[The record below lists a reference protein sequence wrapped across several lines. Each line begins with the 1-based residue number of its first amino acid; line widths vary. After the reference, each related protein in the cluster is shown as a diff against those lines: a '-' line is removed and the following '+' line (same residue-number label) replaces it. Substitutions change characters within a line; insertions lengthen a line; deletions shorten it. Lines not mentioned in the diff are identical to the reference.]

1 MFSEQELAYLQ
12 AQPLA
17 RIATVD
23 NDGQPTVVVVGFQ
36 FDGALLHQR
45 SPARD
50 DAQIQKYCGRPPQG
64 VAHYRRSQVVS
75 SLAATRDQD
84 PRHRGSRPASGT
96 PRPRELPRDY
106 PSCLLELGYRR
117 AGVRAGPGRP
127 QKNQMAMR
135 NTLVIQSLAG
145 LKK

>member
-36 FDGALLHQR
+36 FDGARFYISGHQLGTMR
-45 SPARD
+45 
-50 DAQIQKYCGRPPQG
+50 KYK
-64 VAHYRRSQVVS
+64 
-75 SLAATRDQD
+75 
-84 PRHRGSRPASGT
+84 
-96 PRPRELPRDY
+96 LPRDY